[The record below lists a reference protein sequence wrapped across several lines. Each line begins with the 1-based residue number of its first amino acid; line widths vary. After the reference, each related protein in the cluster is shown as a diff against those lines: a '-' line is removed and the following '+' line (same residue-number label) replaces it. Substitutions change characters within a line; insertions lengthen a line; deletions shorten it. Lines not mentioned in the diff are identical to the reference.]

1 MIVGRRRRVRAL
13 LVVALAIAV
22 GWYIPRMTF
31 LADTRSEALAYTE
44 CPWRSP
50 ARVTLTPSVVPGDSL
65 PVLAHERVHASQC
78 DALGPLRYRL
88 RNLTARG
95 RMSLEAPAYC
105 AGARERL
112 RLGWRARRVRERL
125 IDDATAA
132 FHGRLE
138 PREIVA
144 ALSATCPEVIG
155 LPPRVPGSQVEG
167 AAPGAT
173 VARARQL
180 RGPSLVI
187 RP

>member
-1 MIVGRRRRVRAL
+1 MTLGGRRRVRAL
-13 LVVALAIAV
+13 LVVALAVAV
-22 GWYIPRMTF
+22 GWYIPKMTF
-31 LADTRSEALAYTE
+31 LADTRAEALAYTE

-50 ARVTLTPSVVPGDSL
+50 ARVTLTSRVAPGDSL

-78 DALGPLRYRL
+78 DALGPFRYRL

-112 RLGWRARRVRERL
+112 RLGWRVRRVRERL

-132 FHGRLE
+132 FHGKLE

-144 ALSATCPEVIG
+144 ALSAACPDIIG
-155 LPPRVPGSQVEG
+155 VPPRVPGTQVEG
-167 AAPGAT
+167 AAPGPA

-180 RGPSLVI
+180 RDRSLVI